1 MEITVQT
8 GYTNPKRGTTLV
20 SQNFTSASGE
30 DAILL
35 LQVDGAP
42 VEAKTLEKE
51 CVTVIKHAILETDGE
66 ASARLDG
73 ALKELNG
80 LFKGLAFSQSVQE
93 VHAVVAIIDK
103 SGVLHV
109 SHAGRAEAY
118 VVRSGGASQIT
129 EDTRG
134 KPTPAFVH
142 IASGTLEAKDVL
154 VF

>member
-8 GYTNPKRGTTLV
+8 GHTKPKRGTTLV
-20 SQNFTSASGE
+20 AKNFASSSGE
-30 DAILL
+30 EVALL
-35 LQVDGAP
+35 LQIDGSP
-42 VEAKTLEKE
+42 DEAKALEKE
-51 CVTVIKHAILETDGE
+51 CGTVITHALLETEGE
-66 ASARLDG
+66 AAQRLDG

-80 LFKGLAFSQSVQE
+80 LFKGLTFSQSVGE
-93 VHAVVAIIDK
+93 VHAILGIVDK

-129 EDTRG
+129 EYTRG

-142 IASGTLEAKDVL
+142 IASGGSVSI
-154 VF
+154 